1 MTTTTFADRAQ
12 EFYASLRAPRVPPGV
27 HVMNPYRDPQVI
39 AYVREF
45 LCRFYSD
52 NRERSL
58 IVGINP
64 GRFGAGVTGV
74 TFTDP
79 VALQDFCGI
88 SNHLPRRRELSSVFI
103 YDVIGHLG
111 GPDRFFGR
119 FFLSAICP
127 LGFTK
132 GRGGVNVN
140 YYDDP
145 VLARAVTPFIVR
157 TLRQQIALGC
167 RRDRLVVLGRGANL
181 KFIERLNAEHGFF
194 ADVRGLDH
202 PRFIMQYRRKKVRDY
217 LRAYERLL
225 GEVER

>member
-1 MTTTTFADRAQ
+1 MAIESPTRDDPSTFADRAYA
-12 EFYASLRAPRVPPGV
+12 FYERLRAPKVPRGT
-27 HVMNPYRDPQVI
+27 HVMNPYRDPQVRG
-39 AYVREF
+39 YVRAF
-45 LCRFYSD
+45 LDRFYSD
-52 NRERSL
+52 NRERTL

-88 SNHLPRRRELSSVFI
+88 ENHLPRRRELSSVFI
-103 YDVIGHLG
+103 YELISLLG
-111 GPDRFFGR
+111 GPARFFGR

-145 VLARAVTPFIVR
+145 
-157 TLRQQIALGC
+157 
-167 RRDRLVVLGRGANL
+167 
-181 KFIERLNAEHGFF
+181 
-194 ADVRGLDH
+194 GL
-202 PRFIMQYRRKKVRDY
+202 
-217 LRAYERLL
+217 
-225 GEVER
+225 